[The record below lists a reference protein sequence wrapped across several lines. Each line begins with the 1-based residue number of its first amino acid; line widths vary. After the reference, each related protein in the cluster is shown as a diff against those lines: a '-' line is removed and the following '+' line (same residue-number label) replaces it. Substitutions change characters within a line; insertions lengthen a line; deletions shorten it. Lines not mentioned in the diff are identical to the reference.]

1 MIKAVTFDLWD
12 TVIHD
17 DSDEPKRA
25 AQGLKS
31 KKETRRQLMW
41 EALQNEAP
49 ITQEEVWLACDTTD
63 AAFNH
68 VWHDQFV
75 TWTVPERL
83 KIVLAGLGRTLPNP
97 VLENVIRQYEEME
110 VMVAPDMIDGVAE
123 AIAELAEDFPL
134 AVVSD
139 TIVSPG
145 RCLRQ
150 WLEMNGILDHFAGFA
165 FSDEVGHSKPHA
177 DMFAWAAG
185 EMGVTVNEMVHV
197 GDRDHNDIKGA
208 QALGMK
214 AILFTG
220 TRDTDRD
227 ITSADAICSHHC
239 ELPGIVRQ
247 LAGIGG

>member
-1 MIKAVTFDLWD
+1 MIRAVTFDLWD

-25 AQGLKS
+25 AQGLRS
-31 KKETRRQLMW
+31 KKEARRQLLW
-41 EALQNEAP
+41 EALDSEAP
-49 ITQEEVWLACDTTD
+49 ITPEEVWLACDTTD

-75 TWTVPERL
+75 TWSVSERL
-83 KIVLAGLGRTLPNP
+83 EVVLVGLGRKLPGP
-97 VLENVIRQYEEME
+97 VLENVVRQYEEME
-110 VMVAPDMIDGVAE
+110 VTVAPDMIDGVAE
-123 AIAELAEDFPL
+123 AIAELAVDFPL

-139 TIVSPG
+139 AIVSPG

-150 WLEMNGILDHFAGFA
+150 WLEMNDILDHFTGFA
-165 FSDEVGHSKPHA
+165 FSDEVGRSKPHR
-177 DMFAWAAG
+177 DMFARAAT
-185 EMGVTVNEMVHV
+185 EMGVAINEMVHV

-220 TRDTDRD
+220 TRDIDRD
-227 ITSADAICSHHC
+227 ITSADAICTHHR
-239 ELPGIVRQ
+239 ELPGVIRRLVSTGQ
-247 LAGIGG
+247 